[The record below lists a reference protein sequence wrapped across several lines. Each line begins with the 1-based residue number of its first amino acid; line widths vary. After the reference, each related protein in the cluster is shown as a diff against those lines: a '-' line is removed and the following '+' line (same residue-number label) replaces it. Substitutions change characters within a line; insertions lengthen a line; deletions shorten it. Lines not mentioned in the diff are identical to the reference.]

1 MLGFSS
7 RALITGAM
15 SPKKLV
21 RKSMYCAKY
30 SKTGMAFL
38 LLDSLIL
45 TFSTSSRV
53 PSTPEVEVKSS
64 CKNFSAS
71 NSTW

>member
-7 RALITGAM
+7 RAFITGAM
-15 SPKKLV
+15 SPKKEV
-21 RKSMYCAKY
+21 RKSMYWAKN

-38 LLDSLIL
+38 LFDSLIF

-53 PSTPEVEVKSS
+53 PSTPEEEIKSS
-64 CKNFSAS
+64 CKNLSAS